1 MVSALV
7 VQEVF
12 TELLVR
18 FALFHYF
25 YQIWYTFWIIKTPLI
40 IQMKDIHLE
49 LESRLAKFMKVEEAV
64 LYSYGFSAISSAIP
78 AYSKVGDVIF
88 VYVLK
93 LKSF

>member
-1 MVSALV
+1 
-7 VQEVF
+7 
-12 TELLVR
+12 
-18 FALFHYF
+18 
-25 YQIWYTFWIIKTPLI
+25 
-40 IQMKDIHLE
+40 MKDIHLE